1 MVQFKKSTVIGNR
14 ALKIYTKGN
23 KYMKIWLTR
32 PNGGKYMRISF
43 SERNDMDFSRFGDIL
58 SELNREGKEIC
69 FDKKILFHFQERN
82 LLPTADIM
90 RASTTYWLASSRA
103 KELISGR
110 FEGAFHFIPAVCEN
124 EPEKEYFVMLPRV
137 FCEGLDLERSTYKYM
152 FDDDDYIDDV
162 QRYVFNDNAMQY
174 PFFMLKDKK
183 YFYDVGRFFSNDEFK
198 SFIESN
204 SITGLIFEEV
214 FDSSADITAQPEPAE
229 KKPAPPPAP
238 RVINTRYAGIYK
250 IPFSHETGTF
260 LLGELDRN
268 AQDSYAIDYDGNN
281 MIINNINNYVVYE
294 IDDCDLLKNVEVTY
308 RDGRLF
314 SAYVNSPR
322 GRVPVCYNFDFSVS
336 DEPED
341 LQTVINECAEL
352 CVSELLSEL
361 EKAEKPLRPLLFSYY
376 EHSAWLSY
384 GGDECYVS
392 KRASNNMWD
401 CIHNFSGCFLPK
413 GDHNRISSK
422 AYKRIAR
429 SIYEKA
435 AAEIPKRFEV
445 TENFK
450 IYEPVEE
457 D

>member
-1 MVQFKKSTVIGNR
+1 MVQFKKSTVIRNR

-23 KYMKIWLTR
+23 KYMKIWLTY
-32 PNGGKYMRISF
+32 PNVDKYMKVLF
-43 SERNDMDFSRFGDIL
+43 SEGNDVRSSWLDFHLSIL
-58 SELNREGKEIC
+58 NHKGKEIC
-69 FDKKILFHFQERN
+69 FGKKFLFHFQEGN

-90 RASTTYWLASSRA
+90 YASPVYWLASSRA

-124 EPEKEYFVMLPRV
+124 EPEKEYFIMLPRV
-137 FCEGLDLERSTYKYM
+137 FCEGLDPERSTYQYLS
-152 FDDDDYIDDV
+152 DSDYIGSV
-162 QRYVFNDNAMQY
+162 QWYVFNDNAMQY

-183 YFYDVGRFFSNDEFK
+183 HFYDYDKFSSDDVFK
-198 SFIESN
+198 NFIECN
-204 SITGLIFEEV
+204 NITGLTFKKAY
-214 FDSSADITAQPEPAE
+214 DTNMDITKREELAGTR
-229 KKPAPPPAP
+229 PAP

-250 IPFSHETGTF
+250 IPLSHETGTF

-281 MIINNINNYVVYE
+281 MIINKVNDYVVYE
-294 IDDCDLLKNVEVTY
+294 INDCDLLKNVEVTY
-308 RDGRLF
+308 RNGRLF

-322 GRVPVCYNFDFSVS
+322 GRVPVCYNFDFSGG
-336 DEPED
+336 DEPEE
-341 LQTVINECAEL
+341 LQTVINECADL
-352 CVSELLSEL
+352 CVSELLDEL
-361 EKAEKPLRPLLFSYY
+361 EKAEKPLRPILFSYY
-376 EHSAWLSY
+376 GHSAWLSY

-413 GDHNRISSK
+413 GEYNRISSK
-422 AYKRIAR
+422 AYKRIVW

-445 TENFK
+445 TEDFK
-450 IYEPVEE
+450 IYEPVEV